1 MGGGDAIAFP
11 IKQGGLAAQ
20 QADAAARAIAAAAGA
35 DVETEPFRPVLRG
48 VILTGRGKQWM
59 RQPVPGSEGEGE
71 AARHALFWP
80 PTKVAGRYLAPFLL
94 ALDASEQ
101 GSDAAPD
108 GQPVELDL
116 EQDALAASDALDQA
130 DRRGS

>member
-1 MGGGDAIAFP
+1 MVTLPIAAGP
-11 IKQGGLAAQ
+11 
-20 QADAAARAIAAAAGA
+20 AIAAAAGA

-48 VILTGRGKQWM
+48 VILTGRGMQWM
-59 RQPVPGSEGEGE
+59 RQPAPDNEGEGE

-94 ALDASEQ
+94 ALDASQQ
-101 GSDAAPD
+101 GADAAPD

-130 DRRGS
+130 DRQGS